1 MRKFPLI
8 ICLLILSFSFSG
20 CGLMED
26 AFKAG
31 VIFAIIVVAIIALI
45 IWLAR
50 IVVKIIIKKFDLS
63 LDEDREV
70 IEKTGESALI
80 PQRIR
85 IRNKV

>member
-1 MRKFPLI
+1 MKKFPLVFG
-8 ICLLILSFSFSG
+8 LLILSFSLSG

-50 IVVKIIIKKFDLS
+50 MVAKYIIKKFDLS
-63 LDEDREV
+63 LDEDKEV
-70 IEKTGESALI
+70 IEKADESALI

>member
-8 ICLLILSFSFSG
+8 ICLLFLSFSFSG

-63 LDEDREV
+63 GDEESEV
-70 IEKTGESALI
+70 IEKSDESALI